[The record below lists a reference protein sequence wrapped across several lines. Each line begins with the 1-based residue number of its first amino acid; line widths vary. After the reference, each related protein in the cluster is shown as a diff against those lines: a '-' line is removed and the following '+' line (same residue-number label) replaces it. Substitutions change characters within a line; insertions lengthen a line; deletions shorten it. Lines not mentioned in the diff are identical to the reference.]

1 MEKENDEPGCRGGV
15 GVRFFINLKGQ
26 LMKKV
31 ILLRVG
37 LLICATSLF
46 ACGCVVSPNS
56 GVVVT
61 DDPPAPLVETVPAD
75 PGTGFVW
82 VGGEWGWHDH
92 WVWEKGRWQQ
102 PPHPGAVWVPHQYAN
117 RDGKHVF
124 VRGGWR

>member
-1 MEKENDEPGCRGGV
+1 LPGDGIGI
-15 GVRFFINLKGQ
+15 RFLINLKGQ

-37 LLICATSLF
+37 LLMCAISLF
-46 ACGCVVSPNS
+46 ACGCVVSSPDG

-61 DDPPAPLVETVPAD
+61 DYPPAPLVETVPAD
-75 PGTGFVW
+75 PG
-82 VGGEWGWHDH
+82 
-92 WVWEKGRWQQ
+92 
-102 PPHPGAVWVPHQYAN
+102 AVWVPHQYVN